1 MSSVLQWSIL
11 TPPPPSPPPPP
22 PPLPP
27 LVTLFPPASK
37 KWIRGGELYLSL
49 SLTCPPK
56 SVSLCLM
63 NSSTWRCDRRRERQT
78 SRTAEEG
85 FFGEEE
91 EEEEEE
97 SAAEEEEAREV
108 APSSPSPGVQ
118 QLRQSTSKAP
128 LLLPLPLALASERAE
143 ASASHVEQSGST
155 KLVFFFVVESD
166 RIGERRKRKKERK
179 KESVGQLSEEH
190 QVEPSL
196 LWQ

>member
-11 TPPPPSPPPPP
+11 TPPPPSLPPPP

-166 RIGERRKRKKERK
+166 RIGERRKERK
-179 KESVGQLSEEH
+179 KASASSLKSIRSNLLSCGNER
-190 QVEPSL
+190 S
-196 LWQ
+196 